1 MVDRCQSAKCHWRS
15 FCDAQ
20 LGRCIS
26 DYILVNRSGLYIQGT
41 LLVSLNCCILGS
53 PLRADPSGWPRGL
66 RLRDDVDITVC
77 RHELGSV
84 DLDVSTYWYIM
95 VLKLTRS
102 TSASTSERD
111 AVQLTLGSFFPVM
124 IMSGILWP
132 IEAVRSIFI

>member
-1 MVDRCQSAKCHWRS
+1 
-15 FCDAQ
+15 
-20 LGRCIS
+20 
-26 DYILVNRSGLYIQGT
+26 
-41 LLVSLNCCILGS
+41 
-53 PLRADPSGWPRGL
+53 
-66 RLRDDVDITVC
+66 
-77 RHELGSV
+77 
-84 DLDVSTYWYIM
+84 M